1 MSQSPTRSQAATT
14 FVLFVVISALILVP
28 WSMRRRVAT
37 GTQSAPFASG
47 PALSLTAPSKALSR
61 IDQQSIRVAVTG
73 LQKQLDLSIDG
84 PYQIRPVGNSKVLSR
99 GDKLAATT
107 VTATGNGLRIG
118 KSEFAVTRLE
128 IVPNQ
133 SPSVWVN
140 GHEYRGTVRL
150 FRQPGGAIR
159 AVNVLPIAEYLASVI
174 DSEMPTSFGVEAR
187 KAQAIVARTYAL
199 DVLKS
204 GEGNAEFDLFA
215 STSSQKYLGFQYRDG
230 SRRLAG
236 ESEASRQIVRDTTG
250 VVAMFQGRLFRTYY
264 SAVCGGQ
271 TTQGS
276 AVFSDA
282 VSALKSVPCDYC
294 REANLYRWQ
303 SEISRTTVGD
313 KLKEHFRGEGKTLDR
328 LQSITL
334 VSGQPSK
341 GLEVPE
347 FEVRDGKRSHRI
359 SAATLRRL
367 LPSGIVYSP
376 FFSIVEKADKLQ
388 FSGRGHGHAAGLCQ
402 WGARGQGLAG
412 KTGYEIVRYYYTGAK
427 IVQLQ

>member
-14 FVLFVVISALILVP
+14 FVLFVVITALILVP
-28 WSMRRRVAT
+28 WSMRRRIAT

-47 PALSLTAPSKALSR
+47 PALSLIAPSKALSR
-61 IDQQSIRVAVTG
+61 TDQQSIRVAVTG
-73 LQKQLDLSIDG
+73 RQKQLDLSIDG

-133 SPSVWVN
+133 SPSVWVY

-150 FRQPGGAIR
+150 FRQSGGAIR
-159 AVNVLPIAEYLASVI
+159 AVNVLPIAEYLASVV

-303 SEISRTTVGD
+303 SEISKTTAGD

-359 SAATLRRL
+359 SASTLRRL

-412 KTGYEIVRYYYTGAK
+412 KTGYEIVRYYYSGAK